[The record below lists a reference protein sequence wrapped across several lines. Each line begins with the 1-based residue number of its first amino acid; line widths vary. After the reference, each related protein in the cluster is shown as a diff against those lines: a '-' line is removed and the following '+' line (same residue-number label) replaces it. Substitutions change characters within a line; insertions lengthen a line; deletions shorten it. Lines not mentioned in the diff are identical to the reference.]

1 MADTFSLAHAFT
13 EKWEGGLSHHP
24 ADPGGLTNHG
34 ISLRWVQD
42 LVRQAR
48 QECLHQRRSCDGCS
62 GPQAARC
69 PSRTLDMDMDGDV
82 DADDIRA
89 CTKKQAAALFRTH
102 FWDKTACAALPLP
115 LAIVLYDGAAN
126 MGAPRSVRQVQ
137 QAMNTIGEALLDHF
151 VAVAED
157 GRMGPR
163 SIDLAKALAAAGL
176 DWLTAR
182 TSLRLRRTFYRS
194 LAARRPDLK
203 VFLTGW
209 INRADAL
216 ENYLARQER
225 EN

>member
-1 MADTFSLAHAFT
+1 MADSFSLAHAFT

-48 QECLHQRRSCDGCS
+48 QECLRQRRSCDGCS
-62 GPQAARC
+62 GAQAARC
-69 PSRTLDMDMDGDV
+69 PSRTLDMDV

-89 CTKKQAAALFRTH
+89 CTKKQAAALFRAH

-115 LAIVLYDGAAN
+115 LAIVLYDGAVN
-126 MGAPRSVRQVQ
+126 MGAPRSVRHMQ
-137 QAMNTIGEALLDHF
+137 QAMNMIGEAHLDHF
-151 VAVAED
+151 VAIAED

-163 SIDLAKALAAAGL
+163 SIELARALAAVNL

-182 TSLRLRRTFYRS
+182 AALRLRRAFYRS

-203 VFLTGW
+203 VFLAGW
-209 INRADAL
+209 LNRANAL
-216 ENYLARQER
+216 ENHLARQER